1 MGLKYVTSGI
11 GAGKEKTVVGVANA
25 ATTNPFPTYLF
36 TQAQK
41 SLTFTATTEDPLR
54 GVKSVKLIGELTVWC
69 MAPRHSV
76 YSTEMRSSQTFNLS
90 NENSSA
96 TASPSRSVSLTA
108 TFKSYA
114 EETRCG
120 TGLLPYRL
128 DLALTAHALDGNNHV
143 LKTPLRRYVFVQS
156 FKVATFNIRNGKNMS
171 NQDSA
176 GMISS
181 YLELDHKVDI
191 VLFQETH
198 ENTVSRLLTE
208 PGLRELSLHRA
219 LSGNNDLAVFSR
231 FPIAQ
236 NVVVPFS
243 QPLRDYVHRWHYV
256 VMDMGGFNPR
266 IANLH
271 LIATSV
277 AEERDLDELT
287 YRRQE
292 MDEVMWVMRPPGPP
306 SIIAG
311 DFNAPVY
318 KDNPPYTYIR
328 WEWDSLYFTP
338 PYKHFC
344 MVAGCETT
352 PEVLPR
358 YNLDQIWLGM
368 STPGFA
374 IVDAYTAFDEPMY
387 EPPFI
392 SEPVE
397 MERASQGVEETR
409 CRTSQCPRARR
420 IRAT

>member
-1 MGLKYVTSGI
+1 MGVPD
-11 GAGKEKTVVGVANA
+11 A
-25 ATTNPFPTYLF
+25 ATTDPFPTYLF

-41 SLTFTATTEDPLR
+41 SLTFTATAEDPNR
-54 GVKSVKLIGELTVWC
+54 GVKSVKLTGELTVWC
-69 MAPRHSV
+69 MSPRRSV
-76 YSTEMRSSQTFNLS
+76 YSTETRSAQTFPLS
-90 NENSSA
+90 NENSAA
-96 TASPSRSVSLTA
+96 TASPSRTVSLAA
-108 TFKSYA
+108 TFKSYT
-114 EETRCG
+114 EETRCAP
-120 TGLLPYRL
+120 GLLPYRI
-128 DLALTAHALDGNNHV
+128 DLALTAQATDGNNNV

-156 FKVATFNIRNGKNMS
+156 FKVATFNIRNGKNMA

-176 GMISS
+176 DMLAM
-181 YLELDHKVDI
+181 YLEPDHRVDI
-191 VLFQETH
+191 VLFQETS
-198 ENTVSRLLTE
+198 EDTVSRLLMQ
-208 PGLRELSLHRA
+208 PWLRELSRYRA
-219 LSGNNDLAVFSR
+219 LSGNNDLAIFSR

-277 AEERDLDELT
+277 AEERDLNEFT

-292 MDEVMWVMRPPGPP
+292 MDEVMLVMRPPGPP

-318 KDNPPYTYIR
+318 KDDPPYTYIR
-328 WEWDSLYFTP
+328 AEWDSLYFQP

-344 MVAGCETT
+344 MVAGCEVT
-352 PEVLPR
+352 PELLPR

-374 IVDAYTAFDEPMY
+374 IVDAYTAFDEPIY
-387 EPPFI
+387 EPTFLSDHRMQVVRVHI
-392 SEPVE
+392 KE
-397 MERASQGVEETR
+397 
-409 CRTSQCPRARR
+409 
-420 IRAT
+420 